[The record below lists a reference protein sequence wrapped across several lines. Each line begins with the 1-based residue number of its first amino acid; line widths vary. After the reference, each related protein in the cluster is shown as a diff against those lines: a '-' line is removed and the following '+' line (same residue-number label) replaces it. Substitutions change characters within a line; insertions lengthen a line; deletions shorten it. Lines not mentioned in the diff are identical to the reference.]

1 MGIYQKKVF
10 KKNKKGEWE
19 CKSCKTETVSHD
31 FNFWKKSF
39 KTEQKSDFGE
49 HTFLSLRN
57 SKTSDKK
64 FVSSAT
70 TYFGNDEKVV
80 RTLLTTS
87 NKLPKKKR
95 K

>member
-31 FNFWKKSF
+31 FNFWKKSANAE
-39 KTEQKSDFGE
+39 KKSDISE
-49 HTFLSLRN
+49 HTYLTLRD
-57 SKTSDKK
+57 SKTNDKK
-64 FVSSAT
+64 FVTSAT

-80 RTLLTTS
+80 RTLVTTS
-87 NKLPKKKR
+87 NRLPKR
-95 K
+95 KGR